1 MHWLILCQILEEN
14 PLQMPG
20 VPFLCTLSVLVCA
33 SLVLYSVELPWCF
46 RLSAQSWPRMFCAL
60 PQFSLPAAWVGNL
73 RQEGEDRANNKGS
86 FLIILISRITGL
98 PCLIASVLKLFNAFF
113 FFSIFKLKVN
123 LVLVTPFWLE
133 TEYLSCYFLTV
144 SIHLANP
151 LSLSPFELKMCLVHM
166 LFTDLLR

>member
-1 MHWLILCQILEEN
+1 MRRIPCRCL
-14 PLQMPG
+14 
-20 VPFLCTLSVLVCA
+20 VFLFSVLSLYLLCA

-113 FFSIFKLKVN
+113 FFFYFQTKSKFGPCYP
-123 LVLVTPFWLE
+123 VLVRNRILKLLFFNCFNTSCQPIELE
-133 TEYLSCYFLTV
+133 PIWIENVFGTYVIYWF
-144 SIHLANP
+144 A
-151 LSLSPFELKMCLVHM
+151 
-166 LFTDLLR
+166 